1 MTRAGAI
8 LAGGEGRR
16 MGGADKPSL
25 MLDDR
30 RLIDHVL
37 DRLRPQADRIAV
49 SANGDPS
56 RYADLRLDIIADDP
70 RYRAGPLAGIATMM
84 SHFARQPEVTHLIT
98 VPADAPFI
106 PQDLAER
113 LNEAVSDSDDV
124 AIAASA
130 GRTHQIVALWPI
142 AALPR
147 LEAHLAQAG
156 NLSIMAFLDT
166 LSVRIVDFE
175 PDTGIDPFLNVNTP
189 ADLDH
194 ARRLIAE
201 RRQS

>member
-1 MTRAGAI
+1 MNCAGAI

-37 DRLRPQADRIAV
+37 DRLRPQVKRITI

-56 RYADLRLDIIADDP
+56 RYGDLQLDIVADDP
-70 RYRAGPLAGIATMM
+70 RYRAGPLAGIATMLN
-84 SHFARQPEVTHLIT
+84 HIAHQPDVTHLLT

-106 PQDLAER
+106 PRNLAER
-113 LNEAVSDSDDV
+113 LNEAVSGPDDI

-130 GRTHQIVALWPI
+130 GRTHQIVALWPV
-142 AALPR
+142 AVLPR

-175 PDTGIDPFLNVNTP
+175 LVAGIDPFLNVNTP

-194 ARRLIAE
+194 ARSLLAE
-201 RRQS
+201 RNQS